1 MKDYEKYIIENAKA
15 KNSWEPYTDDIKQS
29 FNLIFTNLLNN
40 IYTNNKLEKK
50 LKKLNT
56 DCIAKIRTPSG
67 KSTYEL
73 KITSKK
79 IVICYSLDDSS
90 RKNVELVYKYDHYKK
105 TYQYSYSI
113 QQINIPPKDDKFLFF
128 DNDIIEEGT
137 VDDSNFDFT
146 KILEFLLDYATKN
159 KLI

>member
-79 IVICYSLDDSS
+79 
-90 RKNVELVYKYDHYKK
+90 
-105 TYQYSYSI
+105 
-113 QQINIPPKDDKFLFF
+113 
-128 DNDIIEEGT
+128 
-137 VDDSNFDFT
+137 
-146 KILEFLLDYATKN
+146 
-159 KLI
+159 